1 MERGGH
7 LPYDLPWRSEGRSG
21 NCVASNEGAR
31 ELNKEINLGMGGWV
45 SQAPGDKNICVLVE
59 SFSIFHFL

>member
-31 ELNKEINLGMGGWV
+31 ELNKEIILGMGGWV
-45 SQAPGDKNICVLVE
+45 GNPGAW
-59 SFSIFHFL
+59 